1 MAVTDHKKAIAV
13 FLAAFL
19 LLSQLVQTGNARV
32 PVETGKAAAEAAR
45 KGEELRRRWDLEGA
59 DREFRE
65 AASLNPSSL
74 EAKIGQARIA
84 RVRIQYSRAIEVLK
98 KAEAEHPSCPE
109 VFDEFGSIYLA
120 AEEPSTARRYFLK
133 ALSISGNDS
142 GAKIGL
148 AGASLLERDYQGAIE
163 RLHQVLANEPN
174 NSAARAIF
182 ARILLEMNREPEA
195 EAEARRA
202 VELDEYNVEALYV
215 LAYVSS
221 SERKADESRKLSR
234 RVVSLDPY
242 DFAARRMLSQYLDGQ
257 TGYEQKVSDL
267 ARIHYARSRSL
278 RQDGALEAAVA
289 ELEEAL
295 RIEPNYYRALIAL
308 AAIRLRNGEFERAIE
323 VARRASI
330 FDPDGAVAQFELSW
344 AYRALNERVRIEIGA
359 VDFGALYYKKPAPP
373 AFSITREIFPNY
385 DSLPRRQQMVVDAAV
400 GPLAMYLPKLAHK
413 KARHFFLSFD
423 QRPSDLHGFADVAG
437 EKTFDGRFYASIR
450 GVGGKV
456 TVSGIEYLDQ
466 AALGGFNT
474 IAHEFAHQ
482 VHIAAL
488 GQRETK
494 EIRRLYEL
502 ARQEGRTLDYYA
514 AANEHEYFAQGYEAF
529 ISERKRPSAG
539 VTARHTNAELA
550 TTDPELYAF
559 LVRLT
564 EKSRMS
570 GIGARR

>member
-1 MAVTDHKKAIAV
+1 MTHRTGRIAV
-13 FLAAFL
+13 FAAL
-19 LLSQLVQTGNARV
+19 MLLSQLAQTAIARV
-32 PVETGKAAAEAAR
+32 PIETPGKVAAEALR
-45 KGEELRRRWDLEGA
+45 RGEELRRRWDLDGA

-98 KAEAEHPSCPE
+98 NAEMEHSSSSE
-109 VFDEFGSIYLA
+109 IFDEYGAIYLA
-120 AEEPSTARRYFLK
+120 AEEPATARKYFLK
-133 ALSISGNDS
+133 ALSISSADS
-142 GAKIGL
+142 AAKIGL
-148 AGASLLERDYQGAIE
+148 AGVSLLERDYQGSIE
-163 RLHQVLANEPN
+163 QLRQVLASEPN
-174 NSAARAIF
+174 NAAARATL
-182 ARILLEMNREPEA
+182 ARVLLETSRESDAAA
-195 EAEARRA
+195 EAHRA
-202 VELDEYNVEALYV
+202 IELDEYNVEALYV
-215 LAYVSS
+215 LAYVRS

-257 TGYEQKVSDL
+257 AGYEQKVSDQ
-267 ARIHYARSRSL
+267 ARLHYSRSRSL
-278 RQDGALEAAVA
+278 RQDGAVEAAVA
-289 ELEEAL
+289 ELQEAL

-308 AAIRLRNGEFERAIE
+308 AAIKLRNGELERAVE
-323 VARRASI
+323 FARRATI
-330 FDPDGAVAQFELSW
+330 VDPDGAVAQFELSW
-344 AYRALNERVRIEIGA
+344 AYRGLNERARIEIGA
-359 VDFGALYYKKPAPP
+359 IDFRALYYGKPAPP
-373 AFSITREIFPNY
+373 AFAITREIFPNY
-385 DSLPRRQQMVVDAAV
+385 DSLTRRQQIVVDAAV
-400 GPLAMYLPKLAHK
+400 GPLAMYLPKLAHQ
-413 KARHFFLSFD
+413 KARHYLLSFD

-488 GQRETK
+488 RPRETK
-494 EIRRLYEL
+494 EIRKLFEH

-550 TTDPELYAF
+550 AIDPELYAF

-564 EKSRMS
+564 EKSRVNS
-570 GIGARR
+570 VSAHR